1 MAQGIISRIGSGE
14 TTNIWRTNWLPRDGQ
29 LWPLSCPR
37 PNALQLV
44 KELIDPLT
52 LGWDHAKLQQFLTP
66 MDAEVASSIPLPMR
80 RYDDFWAWHYEKS
93 GLISVRSAYRIL
105 VQRQENVTAWLEN
118 KPGRS
123 DVEADEQEWSAI
135 WQLKV
140 PSKIRV
146 FCGDRQGTRSQQQM
160 YSIGDIWQSRQAA

>member
-1 MAQGIISRIGSGE
+1 
-14 TTNIWRTNWLPRDGQ
+14 
-29 LWPLSCPR
+29 
-37 PNALQLV
+37 
-44 KELIDPLT
+44 
-52 LGWDHAKLQQFLTP
+52 

-93 GLISVRSAYRIL
+93 GLFSVRLAYRML

-118 KPGRS
+118 KPGHL

-146 FCGDRQGTRSQQQM
+146 FLWRLARH
-160 YSIGDIWQSRQAA
+160 SIPTADVLCRRHMAE

>member
-1 MAQGIISRIGSGE
+1 
-14 TTNIWRTNWLPRDGQ
+14 
-29 LWPLSCPR
+29 
-37 PNALQLV
+37 
-44 KELIDPLT
+44 
-52 LGWDHAKLQQFLTP
+52 